1 MGAGNFTVS
10 FSQEYTPTAI
20 IESIKEWGHIV
31 VTPQE
36 VDVDTMSDSDIL
48 SASRYTGIVLNRSLE
63 EGLVTVNGQGL
74 ELYLGDGAGKGMVIA
89 ESNNIGKVRTYT
101 NATLAETLFNSSVSA
116 GKPFGIMRDESG
128 NLQAITQGTIS
139 NPAGTYTGQHFVET
153 ALSALKFVSEILDT
167 EYRINPNGT
176 IDAGPAANLFVG
188 VGTNEPTSVVVK
200 TAYGEDPEYQ
210 GVTPQGLRSEFDA
223 SDWVSRVD
231 FTGEVGYFDIAT
243 DVAGEANLSSNPYKD
258 LHGNALKRVGLVQE
272 PEAPEAH
279 LNARAQAMLNEL
291 SRVKKILNLDLTQYE
306 VSGDMKVGDFVY
318 AFDPDV
324 GFNDTDA
331 DAAAESRS
339 KYEIAFRGQTITPA
353 KVRVIGITY
362 PVMDGMGVYYRD
374 LNGNYTDL
382 TDYVNFE
389 SGAAQVELGDAL
401 RGIKDDLRFNEFSLS
416 RENAGVFSIPDLPAT
431 PTLQSGTY
439 LDATGESKG
448 FIRITV
454 AKPTNEDG
462 SQITD
467 GLHYKVRYQKTTD
480 SQYSYMSFPYTG
492 ASSETLLLQDL
503 TVGSTYQIGVAVVD
517 KSGFKKMS
525 AYDGTGED
533 LYTDSSSVNA
543 NFATNARVEIEKDGQ
558 APSKPKTGTIAAGP
572 LRVQVTHYLGKDGTD
587 GQGNPFGNFTLEG
600 DVDHL
605 DVHAVTQSGNSQS
618 FTVATSNKI
627 GEIRV
632 TSGNLLQ
639 AIPVIATIELEDS
652 EDYYFRIV
660 AVDKS
665 GNSSDPSDGQTA
677 SANLIAE
684 ANIADATITTAKIG
698 DAQITNAKIADA
710 TITSAKIGDLSA
722 NKITS
727 GTITGGEIILGTSQN
742 TSGFI
747 KSYNFSSGSAGWA
760 INTDGTAEFQNATI
774 RGSLNAADI
783 TAGTLN
789 VNRLPTIT
797 TSQINFDA
805 GDIGGAESGT
815 ILATINASSEGITID
830 AAKLN
835 LTGVLSVT
843 NPSITSGSIAGITI
857 SSTEIQSSNYSSTE
871 GFKIESDGDAFFNSV
886 DVRVDSAASDSP
898 TTGKTT
904 LDFGNSKI
912 FDFNNDLFLE
922 ANDDVVVKSVLRL
935 GYASDGL
942 SEPRLLF
949 GNSAATAGSSIN
961 PVMGIESTLVSADTH
976 GGSSSNLARE
986 LNFSNGSGTALM
998 IMNSENDKVEFTG
1011 DIKLATTSDIYI
1023 GNDSGSNGDVLTK
1036 SGGDIVWQALTT
1048 SGTYNTNTSQM
1059 TINNSNSNINLSVG
1073 NNSNQLSAGHNHPYA
1088 SNSHGDH
1095 HNHNNS
1101 NLTNLGN
1108 NNVVTSGNQTSNHKH
1123 SNTAHNVSYGTGNLD
1138 SNHINFYHPGS
1149 WTANNNAGAHHGNT
1163 TYAAFSHFHINP
1175 LTHDSRLLNIN
1186 ANTVPGLNAVVRM
1199 NPITANFSSQY
1210 KERLLEEETSLP
1222 ELNQK
1227 TYRLTHQDVKQ
1238 ALEDDGIDTS
1248 DIAMI
1253 IDNVSYANDL
1263 APELEDNMKGL
1274 MDGEINALLV
1284 QSIKDLNDKISLLE
1298 DRIEE
1303 LEP

>member
-101 NATLAETLFNSSVSA
+101 NATLSETLFNSTVQT

-258 LHGNALKRVGLVQE
+258 LHGNALTRVGLVQE

-318 AFDPDV
+318 AFVPDV

-362 PVMDGMGVYYRD
+362 PIMDGMGVYYRD

-605 DVHAVTQSGNSQS
+605 DIHAVTQSGNSQS

-760 INTDGTAEFQNATI
+760 INTDGTAEFANATI
-774 RGSLNAADI
+774 RGSLNASDI

-789 VNRLPTIT
+789 VDRLPTIT

-843 NPSITSGSIAGITI
+843 NPSITSGSVGGITI
-857 SSTEIQSSNYSSTE
+857 SSSALQSTNYSSGSA
-871 GFKIESDGDAFFNSV
+871 GFLIESDGDAFFNSV
-886 DVRVDSAASDSP
+886 TVNNPVI
-898 TTGKTT
+898 T
-904 LDFGNSKI
+904 LDEAGNTQTPAT
-912 FDFNNDLFLE
+912 N
-922 ANDDVVVKSVLRL
+922 
-935 GYASDGL
+935 L
-942 SEPRLLF
+942 SIAF
-949 GNSAATAGSSIN
+949 GSSK
-961 PVMGIESTLVSADTH
+961 VYESTAL
-976 GGSSSNLARE
+976 GGLQLQS
-986 LNFSNGSGTALM
+986 SGTAVSIQDRLR
-998 IMNSENDKVEFTG
+998 ITSTGSTSTPSLLFDGASSDPGLYLTNEFSGGTRSELYFSSGANDIFHSRSDSSLLWLDATG
-1011 DIKLATTSDIYI
+1011 IAIGGGSGSSDQYI
-1023 GNDSGSNGDVLTK
+1023 GKSSNGAFGWHDLP
-1036 SGGDIVWQALTT
+1036 LTT
-1048 SGTYNTNTSQM
+1048 GNYSTNTGALS
-1059 TINNSNSNINLSVG
+1059 INNSNSTINISVG
-1073 NNSNQLSAGHNHPYA
+1073 NNSNQLSAGHNHPYGTG
-1088 SNSHGDH
+1088 NG
-1095 HNHNNS
+1095 NGNGNS
-1101 NLTNLGN
+1101 NLTQN
-1108 NNVVTSGNQTSNHKH
+1108 NIDFNNHSH
-1123 SNTAHNVSYGTGNLD
+1123 SLGNLD
-1138 SNHINFYHPGS
+1138 DSHNHSSGNLSTGHNHNTTNIVYTNTIFNATNAASNSYVNGQIATHYFSYFAGHNPSDRRYKKDIVGTNLGLDFVNRLQPREFNWTDDYLSDTLPADNEDAQVAKGIMQNTQQGFIVDEIKQAVFDETGS
-1149 WTANNNAGAHHGNT
+1149 NNAFSGI
-1163 TYAAFSHFHINP
+1163 TYEARNKYEQDNYNADDPVGYIRAEDFIPP
-1175 LTHDSRLLNIN
+1175 LVKSVQQLSAKID
-1186 ANTVPGLNAVVRM
+1186 V
-1199 NPITANFSSQY
+1199 
-1210 KERLLEEETSLP
+1210 LEA
-1222 ELNQK
+1222 
-1227 TYRLTHQDVKQ
+1227 R
-1238 ALEDDGIDTS
+1238 ID
-1248 DIAMI
+1248 
-1253 IDNVSYANDL
+1253 
-1263 APELEDNMKGL
+1263 ELEN
-1274 MDGEINALLV
+1274 
-1284 QSIKDLNDKISLLE
+1284 
-1298 DRIEE
+1298 
-1303 LEP
+1303 P